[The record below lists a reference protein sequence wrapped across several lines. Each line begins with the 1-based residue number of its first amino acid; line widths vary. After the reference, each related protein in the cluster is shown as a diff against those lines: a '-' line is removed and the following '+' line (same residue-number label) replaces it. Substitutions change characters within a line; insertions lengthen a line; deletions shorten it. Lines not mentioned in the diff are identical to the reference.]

1 MTFMHT
7 MVDVDLLGVGGSV
20 TVAQSFDVDAHSG
33 IWKETLALKGGFA
46 TKATTAELS
55 EG

>member
-20 TVAQSFDVDAHSG
+20 TIAQSFDVDAHSG

-46 TKATTAELS
+46 TKAELS